1 MHEWRKKA
9 LENRVDEKK
18 ENKEESVVNEAD
30 DMNNIDNIVE
40 NEAEDEIVEEV
51 EEAEEVEEVEH
62 DEEVNEKNE
71 VQKLEDE
78 NRTLKDELKK
88 INNMLSTV
96 QEKHLRLTAEYDNYR
111 KRTVKEKEN
120 IYTDS
125 CADVLKE
132 FLPVLDNLERAVE
145 AEGNIDEL
153 RKGVEMTLKQFYSA
167 LEKLNVEEIPTE
179 GSFDPN
185 IHNAVMHIES
195 KEFGNNEIVEVFQKG
210 YRRGEK
216 VLRYSMVKVAN

>member
-1 MHEWRKKA
+1 M
-9 LENRVDEKK
+9 ENRVDEKK
-18 ENKEESVVNEAD
+18 EHKEENIINETD
-30 DMNNIDNIVE
+30 DMNNTDNVVE
-40 NEAEDEIVEEV
+40 NETEDEI
-51 EEAEEVEEVEH
+51 VEEVEH
-62 DEEVNEKNE
+62 DEEVNKENE
-71 VQKLEDE
+71 VQKLKDE

-88 INNMLSTV
+88 INNILSTV

-153 RKGVEMTLKQFYSA
+153 KKGVEMTLKQFYSA

-179 GSFDPN
+179 GGFDPN

-195 KEFGNNEIVEVFQKG
+195 KEFGNNEIIEVFQKG

>member
-1 MHEWRKKA
+1 M
-9 LENRVDEKK
+9 ENRVDEKK

>member
-18 ENKEESVVNEAD
+18 EHKEENIINETD
-30 DMNNIDNIVE
+30 DMNNTDNVVE
-40 NEAEDEIVEEV
+40 NETEDEI
-51 EEAEEVEEVEH
+51 VEEVEH
-62 DEEVNEKNE
+62 DEEVNKENE
-71 VQKLEDE
+71 VQKLKDE

-88 INNMLSTV
+88 INNILSTV

-153 RKGVEMTLKQFYSA
+153 KKGVEMTLKQFYSA

-179 GSFDPN
+179 GGFDPN

-195 KEFGNNEIVEVFQKG
+195 KEFGNNEIIEVFQKG